1 MFALLRQENAII
13 CAKIWCVTKTKL
25 RIQTRSEKKT
35 CQLKVNYGNKKREQ
49 TEMILCTIL

>member
-13 CAKIWCVTKTKL
+13 CAKIWCATKTKL